1 MVLNFLLGSLAMVFT
16 ALWTDTL
23 PYNVYM
29 VFREVSAL
37 LYCFGGNNWQKCGWW
52 CEYVCIAMVCW
63 KWCVTSSKI
72 TLLRLIMRSAER
84 LWSLLHTIVADAF
97 SVV

>member
-1 MVLNFLLGSLAMVFT
+1 LLVLNFLLGSLAMVFT

-52 CEYVCIAMVCW
+52 CEYVCNAIVLLEMVLSQAVKLPYCG
-63 KWCVTSSKI
+63 
-72 TLLRLIMRSAER
+72 
-84 LWSLLHTIVADAF
+84 
-97 SVV
+97 